1 MRLASNGHA
10 ARLLTGLLLAS
21 CLPATLLLAGCHR
34 STLVPSAA
42 PFTSQP
48 ARATWQTPA
57 PTAPAQPMTRKPVS
71 HPESP
76 VLPAPPAEPTLLELA
91 GAIARQG
98 GIVNDL
104 PAMANQLDAS
114 SYQSQTYQVQV
125 VPRNSQE
132 KADRIALEWA
142 SDARQLYTIWAYWKL
157 PALSITRHAYYSPS
171 KGKALKV
178 EFTLSSLFSKSF
190 EEPAEGFDQATLVL
204 NEARD
209 RHAIDVKE
217 AHAIAKRMGYVPNK
231 YGAAVLLDIKTY
243 GPLWVFADMPSQ
255 TQGEPVMLV
264 NAQTGMVTQ
273 GGEAMML
280 AKYLFQRAGY

>member
-10 ARLLTGLLLAS
+10 APLLSGLLLAS
-21 CLPATLLLAGCHR
+21 CLPAILLLAGCNR

-48 ARATWQTPA
+48 SRATWQSPVLPA
-57 PTAPAQPMTRKPVS
+57 PAVPASALPMTHPPVS
-71 HPESP
+71 RPESP

-104 PAMANQLDAS
+104 PAMASQLEAS
-114 SYQSQTYQVQV
+114 SYQVQV

-132 KADRIALEWA
+132 KADRIAREWA
-142 SDARQLYTIWAYWKL
+142 SDARQLYAIWAYWKL
-157 PALSITRHAYYSPS
+157 PALSVTRHAYYSPS

-190 EEPAEGFDQATLVL
+190 EEPADGFDQATLVL

-209 RHAIDVKE
+209 RHAVDVKE

-280 AKYLFQRAGY
+280 ARYLFQRAGY